1 MTTRNLPLS
10 LGQMPNGTRLSLPL
24 SLDSLGRI
32 VTATGD
38 AVATLHDDARRAD
51 DEPTI
56 TNLAPLFI
64 EAPNMLRA
72 LERILSTG
80 RLDGEMRNAVV
91 EMTARVRG

>member
-10 LGQMPNGTRLSLPL
+10 LGEMPNETRLSLPL

-38 AVATLHDDARRAD
+38 VVATLHNDARRSD
-51 DEPTI
+51 DEPTVA
-56 TNLAPLFI
+56 NLAPLFI
-64 EAPNMLRA
+64 EAPNMLRI
-72 LERILSTG
+72 LERALVTG
-80 RLDGEMRNAVV
+80 RLDGEMRNMIV

>member
-10 LGQMPNGTRLSLPL
+10 LGQMPNETRLPLPL
-24 SLDSLGRI
+24 SFRGDQI

-38 AVATLHDDARRAD
+38 VVATLHNDARRAD

-80 RLDGEMRNAVV
+80 RLDGEMRNLVV